1 MRETD
6 EESKKCVK
14 WLIIAFKEFFVVGF
28 LFGFATT
35 TESSIVLCSGR
46 RYGRLIVCKITAIVF
61 LSTCNYSSSCNPP
74 TSPVHQNYYLHRQPS
89 PPPPSLIGETKWQRR
104 DCSHQ
109 FSCSWEESVLL
120 QLPLPRVC
128 FAQDVHSLKDH
139 SLSLSL
145 GWKSETPIPGRS
157 K

>member
-1 MRETD
+1 MDIPQSQPEAKPQPNLIHHQIQILRHGALQLLRRRRRRQVRETD

-74 TSPVHQNYYLHRQPS
+74 TSPVHRNYYLHRQPS

-109 FSCSWEESVLL
+109 FGCS
-120 QLPLPRVC
+120 
-128 FAQDVHSLKDH
+128 
-139 SLSLSL
+139 
-145 GWKSETPIPGRS
+145 
-157 K
+157 